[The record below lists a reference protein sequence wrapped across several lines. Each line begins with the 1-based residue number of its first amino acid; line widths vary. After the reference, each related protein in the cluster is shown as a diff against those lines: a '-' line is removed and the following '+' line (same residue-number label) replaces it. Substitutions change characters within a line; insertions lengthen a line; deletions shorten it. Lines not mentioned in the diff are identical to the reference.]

1 MQVTNWGQAFEVF
14 VYGFSGVFFCL
25 LVLLIGIKIFSAVS
39 MRLEEKLRKKEEK
52 EEAVKL
58 PAEYDAMKETISSE
72 NKLPEYVFAIP
83 ESFVEYPITEGDKTM
98 PDGKKGE
105 QNSP

>member
-25 LVLLIGIKIFSAVS
+25 LALLIGIRIFSAVS
-39 MRLEEKLRKKEEK
+39 MRLEENLRKKEKK
-52 EEAVKL
+52 EEVVKL

-72 NKLPEYVFAIP
+72 NKLPEYVFVIP
-83 ESFVEYPITEGDKTM
+83 ESFVEYPMAEGEKTV
-98 PDGKKGE
+98 PDGKKEERG
-105 QNSP
+105 NS